1 MFGWLC
7 PRRCDS
13 TGGKVFTGFI
23 LNDDPESE
31 DAGNFEVRGDPCV
44 KWNKFNANNLH
55 STGEAAIELCSF
67 AL

>member
-23 LNDDPESE
+23 LNDDPEGE
-31 DAGNFEVRGDPCV
+31 EAGNFVVRVGL
-44 KWNKFNANNLH
+44 A
-55 STGEAAIELCSF
+55 
-67 AL
+67 